1 CARAPMLNTV
11 ITYFDSW

>member
-11 ITYFDSW
+11 ITYFDYW

>member
-11 ITYFDSW
+11 ITYFDYL